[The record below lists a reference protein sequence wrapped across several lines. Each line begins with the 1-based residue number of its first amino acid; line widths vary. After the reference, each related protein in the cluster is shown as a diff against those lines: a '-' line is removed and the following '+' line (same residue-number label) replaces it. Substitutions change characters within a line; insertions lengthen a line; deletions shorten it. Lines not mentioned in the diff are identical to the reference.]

1 MEGQSKVHIRELLL
15 RVEVCPARDDP
26 PAFLVGVDVPHV
38 VAGIENGL
46 RVDLLHES
54 HFEVG
59 RLPFKVFPDFLDFLF
74 GSFQHDLLPR
84 RASRTALQR
93 FAKTSSIDRCR
104 RAFKVRRATRDVRF
118 GQSGEFRSRSAI
130 R

>member
-26 PAFLVGVDVPHV
+26 PAFHV

-74 GSFQHDLLPR
+74 GSFQRDLLPR